1 VTHAANKGGDQ
12 VFSIFEVIHP
22 GLTLPKSAT
31 DPEITDKAFTPEK
44 LAQYRAESSNMQF
57 IKNQMTILGAELAA
71 RFDKFFG
78 VLDSSNVVFKTLP
91 IKENQQALKSHL
103 KGLGGVW
110 DDMKGI
116 DTSKVTD
123 NEALPP
129 FKRVRNDWRIKFQD
143 WKDLKEANPK
153 KYNSRFLPD
162 HYAQTDPALYQ
173 TLVKRQEL
181 TVESYEGRMSKFD
194 RLFSRFF
201 RQKVKTTNIVTAQ
214 ELQVIKT
221 SSSNRFITVAL
232 GDQKKSLYEPKG
244 LAWSES
250 AFLFSAR
257 SSCPNMQSD
266 SNFMTNL
273 PNFKTSIIAAGMY
286 FSASD
291 RLGLQLSPSYNYSQH
306 LFLANTCLFDYTM
319 NKDQFSSPEKYDLVS
334 KCGTKLTQL
343 SQYLLKYHAY
353 GKREKEDHTME
364 SQFLLNSIKDNSL
377 GLRKVINDIDIL
389 DQSIGQASGL
399 AAANKLLKMNGF
411 NSVPFFWAYM
421 GSETFLPSLLQTLK
435 YAEESHLYETMA
447 MKGSGITHLDY

>member
-1 VTHAANKGGDQ
+1 VTYAANKAADQ

-22 GLTLPKSAT
+22 GLTLPESAT
-31 DPEITDKAFTPEK
+31 DPEITNKAFTPEK
-44 LAQYRAESSNMQF
+44 LAKYKEESSKMQS

-71 RFDKFFG
+71 RYVKFFG

-110 DDMKGI
+110 DDMKDI

-143 WKDLKEANPK
+143 WQDLKEANPK

-162 HYAQTDPALYQ
+162 HYAQTDPKLYQ

-194 RLFSRFF
+194 RLFSSFF
-201 RQKVKTTNIVTAQ
+201 REKVNRFDNVKAQ

-221 SSSNRFITVAL
+221 TSTNRFITVAL
-232 GDQKKSLYEPKG
+232 GDQKKSLYEPKN
-244 LAWSES
+244 LAWNE
-250 AFLFSAR
+250 AGFLFSAR
-257 SSCPNMQSD
+257 ASCPKMQSD
-266 SNFMTNL
+266 SNFMKNL
-273 PNFKTSIIAAGMY
+273 PNFKSSIIATGMY
-286 FSASD
+286 FSATD
-291 RLGLQLSPSYNYSQH
+291 RLGLQLNPSYNYSQH
-306 LFLANTCLFDYTM
+306 LFLAKTCLFDYTM
-319 NKDQFSSPEKYDLVS
+319 NKDKFDAQEKYDS
-334 KCGTKLTQL
+334 ASRCGTKLTQI

-377 GLRKVINDIDIL
+377 GLRKVINDI
-389 DQSIGQASGL
+389 
-399 AAANKLLKMNGF
+399 
-411 NSVPFFWAYM
+411 
-421 GSETFLPSLLQTLK
+421 ET
-435 YAEESHLYETMA
+435 
-447 MKGSGITHLDY
+447 